1 MKNLSLVDNVWIER
15 INPNITNEERVIL
28 EDKTMSPSDSKKALI
43 ENIKA
48 RSFKLAEQNDAI
60 VAQNIYDEYKVDDA
74 TLISVDIS
82 LPSGHGIINC
92 RINNEHKQ
100 IRF

>member
-1 MKNLSLVDNVWIER
+1 MKNLTLVDNAWIER
-15 INPNITNEERVIL
+15 INPNITPEERVVL
-28 EDKTMSPSDSKKALI
+28 EDRAMPPSDSKKALM

-48 RSFKLAEQNDAI
+48 RSFKLAEQNDAV

-82 LPSGHGIINC
+82 LPDGHGIINC
-92 RINNEHKQ
+92 RVNNEHKQ